1 MDDSDLDFADLC
13 SKLLK
18 RVRKKERGESGDERG
33 IEASQNRTQNVY
45 PTQSKDSTKR
55 RKPKQDAE
63 SSSRKQ
69 LDCQS
74 VSASQFNR
82 PVREEG
88 TGQQCV
94 TVERAPSVAVPQTP
108 SSQASVESAA
118 TVPGL
123 VASQNADVNLRVKDK
138 VVLRMQ
144 QFRWVSPQKM
154 THMDNDQPRRTA
166 LVAEDTIPR
175 STVPHAGDPLQGP
188 LGDEALALR
197 LQEELDREEK
207 GPQEMVDLEQG
218 GLFFCQICQRDLSA
232 LSPLRRTQHINR
244 CLDESEGS
252 GPAAP
257 APPAVPECPICGKMF
272 KHQKSRASHMKRCSA
287 EMGVSSA
294 VLLQALQRQ
303 AAETASDS
311 AANQPPPAGG
321 SKRKGS
327 LDPPRPPKKRQR
339 KKAAPLDEDTMVAL
353 ALSRS
358 MVEQEREREKER
370 EALITAP
377 AEDSVRPG
385 LQWRADAGKRRG
397 KKKGHP
403 PAPPPILLVQDSA
416 EALRRLQDRVAS
428 LLLRARP
435 PTPPTPPRPA
445 SRLPGWTGAAPLWQ
459 KSALRDE
466 ELGLEAEFYTPALCP
481 PVQPWAV
488 TEEMQTVAPPAQAQV
503 LPPAGPPL
511 PEPSTPCPPSPST
524 PGLGSQ
530 TFGDLM
536 DLAEEGLTL
545 SQWGYAPKADH
556 APDSA
561 PKLTPGPREDR
572 DVGAGDLRLSGFLPE
587 RRRSA
592 AAAENTGALFRL
604 TADLSSMVN
613 NPQLSDVQL
622 QVDSGEVFFAHSFML
637 YARCPLLVQMVHD
650 SGFGVEEEGMPSAR
664 RVLLGD
670 LPPEAVH
677 VLLQYLYCARCPL
690 TPVLV
695 PHLMEL
701 ALRLDLR
708 ELEQV
713 CQGFTGGAAVEPW
726 VESREQEQRDEEEE
740 EEECV
745 EQKFLE
751 LLRSMWEEEEE
762 AEEGGGGGD
771 GEGEEV
777 EGGGEGRVDEEE
789 LLEIYQF
796 AATQRRCREEEE
808 EEKGNVGTETEEEVE
823 HREKTEDGF
832 SPVQTA
838 SHHHS
843 NCLTIIPSEPGPLD
857 WLSTDHMTQEGSEAK
872 QAAPIAD
879 HHSGTEGAGLDRT
892 SQPSPGRGSNTSL
905 ERSYDRL
912 FSETWGDYA
921 GPSQQ
926 NVQSSRSQGALI
938 DLSISPLPD
947 LSGSSLPIA
956 GVSPEPATGQSCSP
970 HTPTG
975 QALKQK
981 SLGCSQ
987 ISPMQ
992 QEGPG
997 CSQIS
1002 PTQREPEL
1010 IVLSDSGEESYTP
1023 GPPSPPPRPLS
1034 PSPRP
1039 PQAPAGDFGR
1049 GGGSPEDSC
1058 AEMSWLVPGTPDPPA
1073 RTTRVSSTQ
1082 IHCTLRRTRLFAT
1095 LTHSSSSSSASSAS
1109 LRTGAAPVSVRLAE
1123 SRESAVPRARPP
1135 TPSTAPQSDPAH
1147 DLSSPAPTSA
1157 APPTSSRQ
1165 SRPPSFA
1172 LAHPKRPILD
1182 GMPSRAFPY
1191 PASST
1196 PLPPQTPSSVTLP
1209 PREERHLESMGI
1221 SARSSTGGSPP
1232 LRLCL
1237 SDSSPSS
1244 PRKRAS
1250 PEGGRFS
1257 AREDERGEEGVEG
1270 GAEEEEAFPA
1280 HMEDPPMAFDES
1292 WGLDGGGGR
1301 DLRFSLRLDSST
1313 GASQSRQGSGETTP
1327 PAPPPPPSPGNHA
1340 QPYTSL
1346 LDSKIWDDWEA
1357 EGEDEDEEGDR
1368 ASLPLSQRVQPM
1380 AVGQRVRQLKT
1391 PVASR
1396 RNARA
1401 PLVPITPMPGYSD
1414 MDTPE
1419 LKNKL
1424 NRFGVRPLPKRQMVL
1439 KLKEIHQYTHQLLSS
1454 GSEEDGPA
1462 PDPIPSS
1469 VSTAFKQPERPAP
1482 VGAWSKYSTHKQV
1495 GPEQEGEGLSASQG
1509 STASSTAASEDSER
1523 SNPELCSLSDS
1534 DGSDSEGVTASQAG
1548 ARGAERLQAVRSFI
1562 LSDPELYG
1570 QVLRYEPLVLS
1581 QLQARLK
1588 ARGIRLAAAKL
1599 LDFLDSQCIT
1609 FTTAKPAKPGPPRGR
1624 GRGRGRRR
1632 GRPAKASD

>member
-1 MDDSDLDFADLC
+1 
-13 SKLLK
+13 
-18 RVRKKERGESGDERG
+18 
-33 IEASQNRTQNVY
+33 
-45 PTQSKDSTKR
+45 
-55 RKPKQDAE
+55 
-63 SSSRKQ
+63 
-69 LDCQS
+69 
-74 VSASQFNR
+74 
-82 PVREEG
+82 
-88 TGQQCV
+88 
-94 TVERAPSVAVPQTP
+94 
-108 SSQASVESAA
+108 
-118 TVPGL
+118 
-123 VASQNADVNLRVKDK
+123 
-138 VVLRMQ
+138 
-144 QFRWVSPQKM
+144 
-154 THMDNDQPRRTA
+154 
-166 LVAEDTIPR
+166 
-175 STVPHAGDPLQGP
+175 
-188 LGDEALALR
+188 
-197 LQEELDREEK
+197 
-207 GPQEMVDLEQG
+207 
-218 GLFFCQICQRDLSA
+218 
-232 LSPLRRTQHINR
+232 
-244 CLDESEGS
+244 
-252 GPAAP
+252 
-257 APPAVPECPICGKMF
+257 
-272 KHQKSRASHMKRCSA
+272 
-287 EMGVSSA
+287 
-294 VLLQALQRQ
+294 
-303 AAETASDS
+303 
-311 AANQPPPAGG
+311 
-321 SKRKGS
+321 
-327 LDPPRPPKKRQR
+327 
-339 KKAAPLDEDTMVAL
+339 
-353 ALSRS
+353 
-358 MVEQEREREKER
+358 
-370 EALITAP
+370 
-377 AEDSVRPG
+377 
-385 LQWRADAGKRRG
+385 
-397 KKKGHP
+397 
-403 PAPPPILLVQDSA
+403 
-416 EALRRLQDRVAS
+416 
-428 LLLRARP
+428 
-435 PTPPTPPRPA
+435 
-445 SRLPGWTGAAPLWQ
+445 
-459 KSALRDE
+459 
-466 ELGLEAEFYTPALCP
+466 
-481 PVQPWAV
+481 
-488 TEEMQTVAPPAQAQV
+488 MQTVAPPAQAQV

-561 PKLTPGPREDR
+561 PKLTPGPTEDR

-587 RRRSA
+587 RRRST

-726 VESREQEQRDEEEE
+726 VESREQEQREEEE

-843 NCLTIIPSEPGPLD
+843 NCLAIIPSEPGPLD

-987 ISPMQ
+987 
-992 QEGPG
+992 GPG

-1039 PQAPAGDFGR
+1039 QAPAGDFGR

-1082 IHCTLRRTRLFAT
+1082 THCSLRRTRLFAT
-1095 LTHSSSSSSASSAS
+1095 LTHSSSSSSSSSSPPSAQE
-1109 LRTGAAPVSVRLAE
+1109 PPRLGPARRVQ
-1123 SRESAVPRARPP
+1123 RERCARARPP

-1147 DLSSPAPTSA
+1147 DLSSPAP
-1157 APPTSSRQ
+1157 
-1165 SRPPSFA
+1165 RPQPR
-1172 LAHPKRPILD
+1172 LPRPGSPDPLL
-1182 GMPSRAFPY
+1182 RAG
-1191 PASST
+1191 
-1196 PLPPQTPSSVTLP
+1196 PPQTPHS
-1209 PREERHLESMGI
+1209 
-1221 SARSSTGGSPP
+1221 
-1232 LRLCL
+1232 
-1237 SDSSPSS
+1237 
-1244 PRKRAS
+1244 
-1250 PEGGRFS
+1250 GRN
-1257 AREDERGEEGVEG
+1257 
-1270 GAEEEEAFPA
+1270 AFPR
-1280 HMEDPPMAFDES
+1280 
-1292 WGLDGGGGR
+1292 L
-1301 DLRFSLRLDSST
+1301 SL
-1313 GASQSRQGSGETTP
+1313 SRQQHPS
-1327 PAPPPPPSPGNHA
+1327 APPPDPLERHA
-1340 QPYTSL
+1340 
-1346 LDSKIWDDWEA
+1346 
-1357 EGEDEDEEGDR
+1357 
-1368 ASLPLSQRVQPM
+1368 
-1380 AVGQRVRQLKT
+1380 
-1391 PVASR
+1391 
-1396 RNARA
+1396 
-1401 PLVPITPMPGYSD
+1401 
-1414 MDTPE
+1414 
-1419 LKNKL
+1419 
-1424 NRFGVRPLPKRQMVL
+1424 
-1439 KLKEIHQYTHQLLSS
+1439 
-1454 GSEEDGPA
+1454 PA
-1462 PDPIPSS
+1462 
-1469 VSTAFKQPERPAP
+1469 T
-1482 VGAWSKYSTHKQV
+1482 
-1495 GPEQEGEGLSASQG
+1495 
-1509 STASSTAASEDSER
+1509 
-1523 SNPELCSLSDS
+1523 
-1534 DGSDSEGVTASQAG
+1534 
-1548 ARGAERLQAVRSFI
+1548 
-1562 LSDPELYG
+1562 
-1570 QVLRYEPLVLS
+1570 
-1581 QLQARLK
+1581 
-1588 ARGIRLAAAKL
+1588 
-1599 LDFLDSQCIT
+1599 
-1609 FTTAKPAKPGPPRGR
+1609 
-1624 GRGRGRRR
+1624 
-1632 GRPAKASD
+1632 